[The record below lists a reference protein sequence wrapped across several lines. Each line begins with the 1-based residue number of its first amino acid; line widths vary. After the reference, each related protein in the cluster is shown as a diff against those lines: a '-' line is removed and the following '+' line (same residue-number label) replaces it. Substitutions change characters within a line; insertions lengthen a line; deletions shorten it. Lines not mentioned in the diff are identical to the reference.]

1 MSDIVER
8 LRRPGATLEE
18 REAADEIERL
28 REIIRRMDGLIDSGE
43 AALTVARSAAKEAL
57 GEDE

>member
-8 LRRPGATLEE
+8 LRRWGAEPQE

-28 REIIRRMDGLIDSGE
+28 R
-43 AALTVARSAAKEAL
+43 AALKIIATVHSPIGDGGHRMRATARRAL
-57 GEDE
+57 EEKA